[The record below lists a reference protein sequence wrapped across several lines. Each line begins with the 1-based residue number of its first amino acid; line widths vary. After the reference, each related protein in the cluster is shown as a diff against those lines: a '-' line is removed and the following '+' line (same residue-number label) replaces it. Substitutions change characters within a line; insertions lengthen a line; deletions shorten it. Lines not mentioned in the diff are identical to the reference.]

1 MKPREFYEARAK
13 SLIKDLR
20 ESEGISY
27 KELARRLEAFGV
39 VVTDRVLINRIN
51 RGGFSFAFAL
61 QVLAALGAE
70 SVDVPKLQGTHKEG
84 GTRPLRGG
92 HRQQ

>member
-20 ESEGISY
+20 ESEGVSY
-27 KELARRLEAFGV
+27 KELARRLEAYGV
-39 VVTDRVLINRIN
+39 MVDDRVLINRIN

-61 QVLAALGAE
+61 QVLAALGAH
-70 SVDVPKLQGTHKEG
+70 SVEIPRLSK
-84 GTRPLRGG
+84 RPSRSE
-92 HRQQ
+92 QQR